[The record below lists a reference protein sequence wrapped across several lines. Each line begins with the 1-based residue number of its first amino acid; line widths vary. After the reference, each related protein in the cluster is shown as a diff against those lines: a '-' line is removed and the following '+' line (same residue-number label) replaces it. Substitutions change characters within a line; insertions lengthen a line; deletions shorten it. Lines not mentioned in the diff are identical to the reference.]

1 MGPTPLA
8 FGRAFRLPNMDFHSE
23 AFFSIQLEKS
33 ICRDRV
39 MNAYAKKM
47 QGMTKSK
54 SGSSNESEKLKRSLI
69 AQFCDD
75 YSKRTQQAALRA
87 QIIGLYASLLK
98 ILKKVPTI
106 CNEFFTIGTM
116 FEKKGQDDDAEMAKS
131 DPRELHKRVRRV
143 LSMDGKR
150 FYNLWFIPHF
160 IEVLFVFRQLDDDE
174 AIRALRSMCR
184 VAGALHD
191 IIHYLVAF
199 ARLGINSSR
208 ISTEQREQ
216 IHAMA
221 SKVNRMQ
228 KKIIER
234 I

>member
-1 MGPTPLA
+1 MGSTPLA
-8 FGRAFRLPNMDFHSE
+8 FGRAFRLPNMDFHSK

-54 SGSSNESEKLKRSLI
+54 SGSSNESEKLKRGLI
-69 AQFCDD
+69 VQFCGD

-87 QIIGLYASLLK
+87 QIIALYASFLK
-98 ILKKVPTI
+98 ILKIVPNI
-106 CNEFFTIGTM
+106 REFFTIGKM
-116 FEKKGQDDDAEMAKS
+116 LEKKGQDNDAEMAKS
-131 DPRELHKRVRRV
+131 DPRELYKRVLRI
-143 LSMDGKR
+143 LSMDDKR

-160 IEVLFVFRQLDDDE
+160 IEVLFAFCQLDDDE
-174 AIRALRSMCR
+174 ATRDLRSMCH

-191 IIHYLVAF
+191 IIKYPAAF
-199 ARLGINSSR
+199 ALLGINSSKT
-208 ISTEQREQ
+208 STEQREQ
-216 IHAMA
+216 FYFMA
-221 SKVNRMQ
+221 IKANRMQ